1 MHLLCALPNGNAI
14 AICSICATL
23 RYFGMRQLR
32 YAAACHQV
40 ACRFSQSGWLFLGEL
55 KMLTKKTLV
64 SALFAASIIGV
75 AAMPL
80 PSMAEDVISL
90 NFGPPAAQYEAVPV
104 AREGYIWSPGYY
116 NYENDK
122 HVWVKGE
129 SVPARE
135 GYTYQPNRWQEKDG
149 HWNLERARWE
159 PK

>member
-1 MHLLCALPNGNAI
+1 
-14 AICSICATL
+14 
-23 RYFGMRQLR
+23 
-32 YAAACHQV
+32 
-40 ACRFSQSGWLFLGEL
+40 
-55 KMLTKKTLV
+55 MLTKKTLV
-64 SALFAASIIGV
+64 STLFAASMIGV

-80 PSMAEDVISL
+80 PSMAEVDISL
-90 NFGPPAAQYEAVPV
+90 NFGPPAVQYEAVPV

-135 GYTYQPNRWQEKDG
+135 GYSYQPNRWEEKDG
-149 HWNLERARWE
+149 HWNLNRARWE